1 MIVLYEMRRKA
12 LGFELIFP
20 KSFEKEPTAILENIR
35 NYDGNVPEGDG
46 LDMNFHVVRRFLCD

>member
-20 KSFEKEPTAILENIR
+20 KSFQEEPTAILEYIGND
-35 NYDGNVPEGDG
+35 DGDVPEGDG